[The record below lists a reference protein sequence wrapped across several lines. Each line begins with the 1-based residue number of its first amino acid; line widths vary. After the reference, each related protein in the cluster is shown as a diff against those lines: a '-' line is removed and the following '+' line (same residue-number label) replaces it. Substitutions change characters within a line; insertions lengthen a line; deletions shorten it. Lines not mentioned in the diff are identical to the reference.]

1 MSRKR
6 LTRYDVVVA
15 ACALLDD
22 DGLEGFTM
30 AALGERLGV
39 TGMAVY
45 RHFENRAALEEAIVA
60 HVLAGMSPADD
71 SVPWD
76 RGVCDWMHA
85 LRNALTT
92 HPWVSRFLMHGQ
104 VMSTSWLQA
113 SSGLQRVLLRIGL
126 SERDAARE
134 LQRISRAAT
143 GFTLLEMTSPLSQ
156 QSASVAAAT
165 ENLEGEERRLWLRL
179 AREFDRYSD
188 NALYADVVEDTVERL
203 RRKEAARRENVA
215 RRRRSIA

>member
-6 LTRYDVVVA
+6 LTRDDVVVA

-22 DGLEGFTM
+22 DGLDGFTM

-45 RHFENRAALEEAIVA
+45 RHFENRAALEEAIAA
-60 HVLAGMSPADD
+60 HVLAGMSPYDE

-76 RGVCDWMHA
+76 RGVSDWMQA
-85 LRNALTT
+85 ARAALTT
-92 HPWVSRFLMHGQ
+92 HPWVSQFLMQGR

-113 SSGLQRVLLRIGL
+113 SSGLQRVLLRVGL
-126 SERDAARE
+126 SDRDAARE
-134 LQRISRAAT
+134 LQRISRAAA
-143 GFTLLEMTSPLSQ
+143 GFALLEMTSPLSQ

-165 ENLEGEERRLWLRL
+165 ERLDGDDRRLWLKF

-188 NALYADVVEDTVERL
+188 DALYADVVEDTVERL
-203 RRKEAARRENVA
+203 RRKEAARRQDVA
-215 RRRRSIA
+215 RRHRSIA